1 MDETLKVIIQLV
13 ILCIPLITLPLILK
27 TSSSILG
34 RVNGMAERFN
44 SKTLESGLGRGKS
57 GLKNAGLGA
66 EARMARMGNEQNAG
80 RFAKAA
86 GRAGSYRGRRQN
98 KKDVREAL
106 RKSNVDEAV
115 TKFYDTGDTD
125 LDARRARKLAG
136 FAAGEGNRDMVNAQL
151 KSRANELFGQKI
163 KLEEAKLSGKTTK
176 DLENALSSALSSG
189 NAAAAYAATSSLTQK
204 GGAGAE
210 SAAKMLHGAADGENF
225 NSEAAKLAASV
236 VRSNGKDLN
245 ATDPSLTKWAEQD
258 TSPNSPPPKSLGQVA
273 ADAGTYAGSSAE
285 KMATWN
291 TGTIT
296 NAWTAAQSAGT
307 TNQLKEQSRQLLE
320 SRHADTLSPEARQ
333 LHERIINSP

>member
-34 RVNGMAERFN
+34 RVSGMAEKFN
-44 SKTLESGLGRGKS
+44 SKTFEPGLNKGKG
-57 GLKNAGLGA
+57 GLKNAGLGV
-66 EARMARMGNEQNAG
+66 EARMARMSDSNNRFG
-80 RFAKAA
+80 RAV

-106 RKSNVDEAV
+106 RKSNIDEAV
-115 TKFYDTGDTD
+115 TKFYDTGDES

-136 FAAGEGNRDMVNAQL
+136 FAAGEGNRDMVTAQL

-176 DLENALSSALSSG
+176 DLENALSAALSSG

-204 GGAGAE
+204 GGPGAE
-210 SAAKMLHGAADGENF
+210 AAARALHAAADTEGF
-225 NSEAAKLAASV
+225 NSDAAKLAASV

-245 ATDPSLTKWAEQD
+245 ATDPSLTKWADQD
-258 TSPNSPPPKSLGQVA
+258 AAASPRSLGDVA
-273 ADAGTYAGSSAE
+273 ADGGTYTGASSE
-285 KMATWN
+285 KMATWS
-291 TGTIT
+291 TATI
-296 NAWTAAQSAGT
+296 NQSWIAAQRTGST
-307 TNQLKEQSRQLLE
+307 RQLKEQSRQLLA
-320 SRHADTLSPEARQ
+320 SRHADSLSPEARQ
-333 LHERIINSP
+333 LHETIISAP